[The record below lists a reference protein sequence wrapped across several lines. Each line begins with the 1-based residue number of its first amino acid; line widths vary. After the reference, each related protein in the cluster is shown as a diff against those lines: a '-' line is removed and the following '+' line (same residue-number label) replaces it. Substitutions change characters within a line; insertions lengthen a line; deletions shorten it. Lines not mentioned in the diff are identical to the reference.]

1 MSIVEGI
8 EKYIPYITTK
18 DKKHQQVSYQTQ
30 SNTVIVNDD
39 GLTLDDKLKTL
50 DDKLKQIDGITLIAT
65 LIAGQTEIVFE
76 DEAITT
82 DKTFDYYTDVYGISA
97 LAIDVINGKITMEF
111 PIKKIDIKIKVVI
124 R

>member
-39 GLTLDDKLKTL
+39 GLTLDDKLK
-50 DDKLKQIDGITLIAT
+50 QIDGITLIGT